1 MRFADT
7 SVLWIIPVLLL
18 FFPTL
23 FLISGKRRKRLLT
36 RVLGSRIDENGA
48 VNLSPARRR
57 LRYVIVTL
65 LMVLLCV
72 IWARPYWSVMLTPEL
87 PRGRD
92 LMVLFDVS
100 RSMLSDDVAP
110 SRLEHGK
117 YLVRELIKQQREDRF
132 GLAAFAGASYLSC
145 PLTGNRTAFNE
156 YVNELDCELVPVG
169 GTDIA
174 GALRRAVTA
183 FKAAEGNHRAVILI
197 TDGDELTGSAESEI
211 RQLKSRNIPIFVVG
225 VGETAGVPVRDRDG
239 GIVRTK
245 DGKVAM
251 TRLNEELLS
260 AIAKE
265 SGGAYIRSTS
275 TDPGVEKLLGML
287 DRLDRKER
295 EGIKRTLPVDKF
307 PGFIAIA
314 LFLYFIYMLISERSS
329 AGSKGSQVA
338 LILLFTVASPSLY
351 GAETEVKKPQSDEKM
366 TVYDAYNFARE
377 KQSRGEDA
385 TELYAK
391 TLHLAE
397 NFDRI
402 QAKTHFN
409 LAVQSHAQAQKEI
422 SDAGRSVAGQD
433 LGTASA
439 KLAEAEKLLAQ
450 SSGVYRNAYSI
461 DTGNY
466 RLPADN
472 LTALALDKK
481 KVEELKKKI
490 EELKKQQQ
498 QAQQDA
504 RNAQQQNRQN
514 KSGSQQQSAMSKAK
528 DSAAKLEQQAKEL
541 GQKELEKKA
550 KEARE
555 SLDKAQK
562 SQAANRDRETK
573 KHLDDAVKALSG
585 NEEKNS
591 GKNDGKQNK
600 NDGKNDRNGK
610 DQAQNKSEKLDGQP
624 QDQGKNGSPDQERKI
639 DPRSAEQLL
648 DMLKKDEQQ
657 RREELKMRSR
667 GRRVNVEKD
676 W

>member
-1 MRFADT
+1 MRFTDT
-7 SVLWIIPVLLL
+7 FALWIIPVVLV

-23 FLISGKRRKRLLT
+23 FLLAGRRRSKLLGQ
-36 RVLGSRIDENGA
+36 VLGSRVNEDGA
-48 VNLSPARRR
+48 VNFSLARRR
-57 LRYVIVTL
+57 LRYVLLIA

-72 IWARPYWSVMLTPEL
+72 VWARPYWSVMLTPEL

-92 LMVLFDVS
+92 IMVLFDVS

-117 YLVRELIKQQREDRF
+117 YLVRELIKHQKEDRF

-145 PLTGNRTAFNE
+145 PLTGNKSAFNE

-174 GALRRAVTA
+174 GALRRAVAA
-183 FKAAEGNHRAVILI
+183 FKAAEGNHRAVVLI
-197 TDGDELTGSAESEI
+197 TDGDELTGSAEKEI
-211 RQLKSRNIPIFVVG
+211 KKLKSRNTPIYVVG
-225 VGETAGVPVRDRDG
+225 VGETAGVPVRGRDG
-239 GIVRTK
+239 GIVRTR

-251 TRLNEELLS
+251 TRLNEELLA

-265 SGGAYIRSTS
+265 SGGAYIRSTA
-275 TDPGVEKLLGML
+275 TDPGVDKLLTYL

-307 PGFIAIA
+307 PGFIAAA
-314 LFLYFIYMLISERSS
+314 LFIYFIYMMIPERGQAVRKSS
-329 AGSKGSQVA
+329 RIA
-338 LILLFTVASPSLY
+338 LIILFFVISPSLS
-351 GAETEVKKPQSDEKM
+351 GAEPEAEKPQSDEKM
-366 TVYDAYNFARE
+366 TVYDAYNAARDR
-377 KQSRGEDA
+377 QSKGEDA
-385 TELYAK
+385 SELYAK

-397 NFDRI
+397 NFERI

-409 LAVQSHAQAQKEI
+409 LAVQSHSQAEQDI
-422 SDAGRSVAGQD
+422 SAAEKAISAQD
-433 LGTASA
+433 LQTASN
-439 KLAEAEKLLAQ
+439 KLAEAEKQLAQ
-450 SSGVYRNAYSI
+450 SSAVYKNAYSI
-461 DTGNY
+461 DSGNY

-472 LTALALDKK
+472 LTALALDRK

-498 QAQQDA
+498 KAQQDA
-504 RNAQQQNRQN
+504 RNARQQNRQN
-514 KSGSQQQSAMSKAK
+514 AGNSQQQSAMDQARE
-528 DSAAKLEQQAKEL
+528 SAGKLEQQAKEL

-550 KEARE
+550 KEAKE
-555 SLDKAQK
+555 SLEKAKK
-562 SQAANRDRETK
+562 SQAQNRDQETK

-585 NEEKNS
+585 NEKEKKP
-591 GKNDGKQNK
+591 KNDGKQDK
-600 NDGKNDRNGK
+600 SDGKSDGK
-610 DQAQNKSEKLDGQP
+610 QEQPKPEKLDRQP
-624 QDQGKNGSPDQERKI
+624 QNQGKSGSPDQERKI

-657 RREELKMRSR
+657 RRNELKRRSR
-667 GRRVNVEKD
+667 GRRINVEKD